1 MPTIIRQRSIDLL
14 LFDSMS
20 FSWFPHSSS
29 ESRVGLS
36 KAELTPSMLRVA
48 MAMISSPCIQ
58 VVIWIENCLGQDE
71 DGSNGYRMTLL

>member
-20 FSWFPHSSS
+20 FSWFPQSSS

-36 KAELTPSMLRVA
+36 KAELTPLMLRVA

>member
-1 MPTIIRQRSIDLL
+1 MPTIIQQRSINLL

-36 KAELTPSMLRVA
+36 KAELTHSMLRIA
-48 MAMISSPCIQ
+48 IAMISSPCIQ
-58 VVIWIENCLGQDE
+58 VVIWIENCLGEEEDE
-71 DGSNGYRMTLL
+71 SNGYRMTLL